1 MSEFFELVDR
11 LCPEGVEWKA
21 LGEAFTRIRGTPITA
36 TKMREIA
43 NPAGDIRIFAGG
55 KTVIDAFEKD
65 IPKANITTVPAVLVQ
80 SRGIVDFVFYEKP
93 FTFKNEMWAYTTN
106 EKITVKFL
114 YYVLKNNVDYFRSLT
129 TKMGAFPQISL
140 KDTETFK
147 IPLPPLEIQHKVVEI
162 LDKFDTLTTSLTE
175 GIPAEIEARR
185 KQYHYYRNKLLSFK
199 ELAPSPKE

>member
-1 MSEFFELVDR
+1 MSRIFELLER
-11 LCPEGVEWKA
+11 YCGEGVEWKA

-36 TKMREIA
+36 MKMKEIA

-147 IPLPPLEIQHKVVEI
+147 IPLPPLEVQREVVGI
-162 LDKFDTLTTSLTE
+162 LDLFTELTAELT
-175 GIPAEIEARR
+175 AELELRK
-185 KQYHYYRNKLLSFK
+185 KQYAYYREVLLSFDEK
-199 ELAPSPKE
+199 SPSV